1 MNGAA
6 PARNCL
12 DCGRSNTMKLQNA
25 LGTQPQN
32 IQLVYVCY
40 ACGTTLKIPPT
51 RAPSRESTGH
61 SRR

>member
-6 PARNCL
+6 LARDCV
-12 DCGRSNTMKLQNA
+12 DCGRANTMKLQNA
-25 LGTQPQN
+25 LGTQPKN

-40 ACGTTLKIPPT
+40 ACGATLKIPPN
-51 RAPSRESTGH
+51 RVLSRESTEH